1 MNYIRSTMNDTDRT
15 AGFRHLTPEVM
26 LDAVEK
32 ASGIPMTGLTIPLPS
47 YINRVYELQARR
59 GERIIAK
66 FYRPGRWSRTAL
78 EDEHRFLADCAEAE
92 IPVVCPLTL
101 PGGGT
106 LAAMDHGFF
115 ALFPKKSGREFEIN
129 SGDDL
134 VRVGR
139 LIARIHLAGQ
149 ERRPEDRVVLSP
161 QTSTLSDL
169 DFLIH
174 GGFITPEHRQSFADI
189 TSRIVD
195 NISGLFHEKGFIRIH
210 GDCHRGNLLDRPGEG
225 LMAIDFDDM
234 MLGPPVQDL
243 WMLLPDHVG
252 RSRRE
257 IDLLLE
263 GYEQF
268 REFDYSS
275 LQLIEPLRFMRII
288 YYLTWCARQ
297 LDDHD
302 FRANHPDWGSENF
315 WHREISDISHQF
327 QVIME
332 HKVAWDEGRFFG
344 G

>member
-1 MNYIRSTMNDTDRT
+1 
-15 AGFRHLTPEVM
+15 
-26 LDAVEK
+26 
-32 ASGIPMTGLTIPLPS
+32 
-47 YINRVYELQARR
+47 
-59 GERIIAK
+59 
-66 FYRPGRWSRTAL
+66 
-78 EDEHRFLADCAEAE
+78 
-92 IPVVCPLTL
+92 
-101 PGGGT
+101 
-106 LAAMDHGFF
+106 MDHGFF

-332 HKVAWDEGRFFG
+332 HKVAWEEGRFFG

>member
-1 MNYIRSTMNDTDRT
+1 MMSKAAKIAD
-15 AGFRHLTPEVM
+15 FKHLTPEVL
-26 LDAVEK
+26 LDLVEK
-32 ASGIPMTGLTIPLPS
+32 AYSVPMTGLTIPLPS

-78 EDEHRFLADCAEAE
+78 EDEHQFLADCAAAE
-92 IPVVCPLTL
+92 IPVVCPLVL
-101 PGGGT
+101 PGGDT
-106 LAAMDHGFF
+106 LAEADGGFF

-129 SGDDL
+129 TGDDL
-134 VRVGR
+134 RRVGS
-139 LIARIHLAGQ
+139 LIARIHLVGQ
-149 ERRPEDRVVLSP
+149 ERVPNDRVVLSP
-161 QTSTLSDL
+161 EKATSNDL

-174 GGFITPEHRQSFADI
+174 GGFITPEHRSAFADL
-189 TSRIVD
+189 TSRIIE
-195 NISGLFHEKGFIRIH
+195 NISGLFHEEHFIRIH

-243 WMLLPDHVG
+243 WMLLPDHAG

-257 IDLLLE
+257 IDLLLD

-275 LQLIEPLRFMRII
+275 LTLIEPLRFMRII

-302 FRANHPDWGSENF
+302 FRANHPDWGSETF
-315 WHREISDISHQF
+315 WQREISDISHQF

-332 HKVAWDEGRFFG
+332 HKVAWEEGRFFG
-344 G
+344 E

>member
-1 MNYIRSTMNDTDRT
+1 MMNEA
-15 AGFRHLTPEVM
+15 AGIADFKHLTPEVL
-26 LDAVEK
+26 LDLVEK

-78 EDEHRFLADCAEAE
+78 EDEHRFLADCAVAE

-106 LAAMDHGFF
+106 LAGTGGGFL

-129 SGDDL
+129 TGDDL
-134 VRVGR
+134 RRVGS

-149 ERRPEDRVVLSP
+149 ERVPEDRVVLSP
-161 QTSTLSDL
+161 EKATLSDL

-174 GGFITPEHRQSFADI
+174 GGFITPEHRAAFADL
-189 TSRIVD
+189 TSRIVE
-195 NISGLFHEKGFIRIH
+195 NISGLFRGKEFIRIH

-234 MLGPPVQDL
+234 MLAPPVQDL
-243 WMLLPDHVG
+243 WMLLPDHAG

-257 IDLLLE
+257 IELLMD
-263 GYEQF
+263 GYGQF
-268 REFDYSS
+268 REFDFSS

-288 YYLTWCARQ
+288 YYLAWCARQ
-297 LDDHD
+297 LRDHD
-302 FRANHPDWGSENF
+302 FRANHPDWGSETF
-315 WHREISDISHQF
+315 WQREISDISHQF

-332 HKVAWDEGRFFG
+332 HKVAWQEGRFFG
-344 G
+344 E

>member
-1 MNYIRSTMNDTDRT
+1 MNEAAKIADFKY
-15 AGFRHLTPEVM
+15 LTPEVL
-26 LDAVEK
+26 LDLVEE

-78 EDEHRFLADCAEAE
+78 EDEHRFLADCAAAE
-92 IPVVCPLTL
+92 IPVVCPLVL

-106 LAAMDHGFF
+106 LAGTDGGFF

-129 SGDDL
+129 TGDDL
-134 VRVGR
+134 RRVGS

-149 ERRPEDRVVLSP
+149 ERVPNDRVVLSP
-161 QTSTLSDL
+161 ETATSSDL

-174 GGFITPEHRQSFADI
+174 GGFITPEHRAAFADL
-189 TSRIVD
+189 TSRIVE
-195 NISGLFHEKGFIRIH
+195 NISGLFHEKEFIRIH

-243 WMLLPDHVG
+243 WMLLPDHAG

-257 IDLLLE
+257 IELLMD

-268 REFDYSS
+268 REFDFPS
-275 LQLIEPLRFMRII
+275 LTLIEPLRFMRII

-297 LDDHD
+297 LDDYD
-302 FRANHPDWGSENF
+302 FRANHPDWGGETF
-315 WHREISDISHQF
+315 WQREISDISHQF

-332 HKVAWDEGRFFG
+332 HKVAWEEGRFFG
-344 G
+344 E

>member
-1 MNYIRSTMNDTDRT
+1 MNEAAKIADYK
-15 AGFRHLTPEVM
+15 HLTPEVL
-26 LDAVEK
+26 LDLVEE

-78 EDEHRFLADCAEAE
+78 EDEHRFLADCAAAE
-92 IPVVCPLTL
+92 IPVVCPLAL

-106 LAAMDHGFF
+106 LAGTDGGFF

-129 SGDDL
+129 TGDDL
-134 VRVGR
+134 RRVGR

-149 ERRPEDRVVLSP
+149 ERVPNDRIVLSP
-161 QTSTLSDL
+161 EKATRNDL
-169 DFLIH
+169 DFLTR
-174 GGFITPEHRQSFADI
+174 GGFITPEHRAAFADL
-189 TSRIVD
+189 TSRIVE
-195 NISGLFHEKGFIRIH
+195 NISGLFHEEEFIRIH

-234 MLGPPVQDL
+234 MLGPPAQDL
-243 WMLLPDHVG
+243 WMLLTDHAG

-257 IDLLLE
+257 IDLLLD

-268 REFDYSS
+268 REFDFSS

-288 YYLTWCARQ
+288 YYLAWCARQ
-297 LDDHD
+297 LDDYD
-302 FRANHPDWGSENF
+302 FRANHPDWGGETF
-315 WHREISDISHQF
+315 WQREISDISHQF

-332 HKVAWDEGRFFG
+332 HKVAWEEGRFFG
-344 G
+344 E